1 MRLAKLHH
9 TTHVSAG
16 FGCYNSCADMDA
28 SSKVRPRCVYWMLS
42 HNKCKTTGVKTLI
55 VEVLVSTDFKLALIL
70 LITSDEFNTILQLVK
85 RDLNIEK
92 LFRYIVFLQ
101 FNLFQS
107 QNLYFS

>member
-1 MRLAKLHH
+1 M
-9 TTHVSAG
+9 
-16 FGCYNSCADMDA
+16 
-28 SSKVRPRCVYWMLS
+28 
-42 HNKCKTTGVKTLI
+42 I